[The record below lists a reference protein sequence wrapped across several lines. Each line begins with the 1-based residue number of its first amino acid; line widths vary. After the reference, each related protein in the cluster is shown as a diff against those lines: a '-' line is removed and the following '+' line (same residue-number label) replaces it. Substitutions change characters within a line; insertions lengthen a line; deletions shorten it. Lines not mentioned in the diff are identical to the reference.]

1 MNDERYEENKRE
13 KRGIVLTSRV
23 HPGESM
29 ASYIIEY
36 VIDFLTGNSFE
47 ARILRENFI
56 IKVII
61 ILFSF

>member
-23 HPGESM
+23 HPVESM

-36 VIDFLTGNSFE
+36 VFDFLTGNCFE

-56 IKVII
+56 IKVQ
-61 ILFSF
+61 LKNKK